1 MLFSCIFYPVD
12 GGNKAFRSTGTQ
24 LQTERHIAEGLTV
37 IPERRK
43 NSLNL
48 SVKIFR
54 KEIYYEAGNIS
65 ERI

>member
-12 GGNKAFRSTGTQ
+12 GGNKVVRSTCTQ

-37 IPERRK
+37 IPKRRK

-54 KEIYYEAGNIS
+54 REIYWEAGNIS
-65 ERI
+65 V

>member
-1 MLFSCIFYPVD
+1 MLLSCISYPVNR
-12 GGNKAFRSTGTQ
+12 GSKVARSTGTH
-24 LQTERHIAEGLTV
+24 LQTERHITEGLTL

-54 KEIYYEAGNIS
+54 REIYSEAGFICES
-65 ERI
+65 V